1 MKKLLLI
8 LAAVLSLALAS
19 CSKEKNYT
27 IRYTDNTTSFANVTV
42 FEYMAGGTLVARR
55 EIKNIDNLIYE
66 IESDPTTSYV
76 VIGVEGVVGNRIIEW
91 YCSDY
96 FYLDEDE
103 VTDIEVSFMD
113 MNTQET
119 NPVNPDD
126 HISRYIY

>member
-8 LAAVLSLALAS
+8 FAAVLSLALAS
-19 CSKEKNYT
+19 CSKEKSYT

-103 VTDIEVSFMD
+103 VTDIEVSFVD